1 MEKNILVTICARG
14 GSKGV
19 PGKNVRLLNGKP
31 LIAYTLEQ
39 VKNWNRPK
47 DIIIST
53 DSEQIAD
60 VACSL
65 GFEVPFL
72 RPEELAQDDT
82 PKMPV
87 IRHAHLQ
94 AENIYH
100 KKYDVIVD
108 LDVTAPLREPE
119 DLENCYQKF
128 CRTKS
133 LTLFSV
139 VEARRNPYFNMIEIS
154 EEGYARLCKSLPH
167 GVHTRQTAPKVFDMN
182 ASIYFYDRNYLMDE
196 TMTSPISSKSTVYEM
211 SPESAYDVD
220 REIDF
225 RFLEFLLR
233 ERQVRV

>member
-1 MEKNILVTICARG
+1 MEKNILITICARG

-19 PGKNVRLLNGKP
+19 PGKNVRLLNGKT
-31 LIAYTLEQ
+31 LITYTLEQ
-39 VKNWNRPK
+39 ARNWNRPK
-47 DIIIST
+47 DIVIST
-53 DSEQIAD
+53 DSEQIAE
-60 VACSL
+60 VVRGL

-72 RPEELAQDDT
+72 RPDELAQDDT
-82 PKMPV
+82 PKIPV
-87 IRHAHLQ
+87 IRHALAQ
-94 AENIYH
+94 AEIIYR
-100 KKYDVIVD
+100 KKYDLIVD

-128 CRTKS
+128 CRMKP

-139 VEARRNPYFNMIEIS
+139 VEAHRNPYFNMVEVS
-154 EEGYARLCKSLPH
+154 GDGYARLCKSLPS
-167 GVHTRQTAPKVFDMN
+167 GVHTRQGAPKVFDMN

-196 TMTSPISSKSTVYEM
+196 TMTSPVSSKSTVYEM

-225 RFLEFLLR
+225 RFLEFLMR